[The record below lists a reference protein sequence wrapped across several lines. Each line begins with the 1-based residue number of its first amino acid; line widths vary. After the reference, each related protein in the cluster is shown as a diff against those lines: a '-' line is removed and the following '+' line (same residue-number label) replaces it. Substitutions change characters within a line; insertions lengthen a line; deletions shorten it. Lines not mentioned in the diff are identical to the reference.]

1 MNKKNSIWLLVAVWT
16 LVSCG
21 TVKSTREK
29 PAVALAQSSLT
40 PEQQRKYDYFFLEA
54 MRLKEKKDYAS
65 AFGLLQHCLDIHPN
79 AASALYEVSQYYMFL
94 RQVPQGQ
101 EALEKAVANAP
112 DNYWYSQG
120 LASLYQQQNELDKAV
135 TLLEQMVVRF
145 PAKQD
150 PLFNLLDLYGRQ
162 EKYDKVISTLNRL
175 EKRMGKNE
183 QLSME
188 KFRIYLQM
196 KDDKKAFQEI
206 ESLVQEYPMD
216 MRYQVILG
224 DVYLQNGKKQEAYD
238 VYQKVLAA
246 EPDNPMAIFSMASY
260 YKQTG
265 QEELYQQQLD
275 TLLLNKKVTPDT
287 KVGVM
292 RQMIVENEQADKD
305 STQIIALFD
314 RIMKQEQDDPQI
326 PMLYAQYL
334 LSKNMEA
341 ESVPVLEQVV
351 DLDPTNKAARMM
363 LIGAAVKKEDYKQ
376 IIKVCEPGIEA
387 TPDAL
392 EFYYYLAVAYNQ
404 AEKPD
409 SVISI
414 CKRALEHTTA
424 DSKKEIVSDFYSIL
438 GDMYHTQKQMKE
450 AYAAYDS
457 ALVYNPSNIGALNN
471 YAYYLSVERRDL
483 DKAEEM
489 SYKTVKAEPNN
500 ATYLDTYA
508 WILFEKGNYAEARIY
523 IDNAMKSEG
532 GDKSDVIVEHCGD
545 IYYMTGDVDGAL
557 TYWKKALEMGSE
569 SKTLKQKIEKK
580 NTLQNEKNRL
590 FFVDCSRIGRL

>member
-40 PEQQRKYDYFFLEA
+40 SEQQRKYDYFFLEA

-120 LASLYQQQNELDKAV
+120 LASLYQQQNELDKAI

-175 EKRMGKNE
+175 EKHMGKNE

-238 VYQKVLAA
+238 AYQKVLAV
-246 EPDNPMAIFSMASY
+246 EPDNPMALFSMASY
-260 YKQTG
+260 YEQTG
-265 QEELYQQQLD
+265 QKELYQQQLD
-275 TLLLNKKVTPDT
+275 TLLLNKKVTSDT
-287 KVGVM
+287 KISVM
-292 RQMIVENEQADKD
+292 RQVIAENEQSSAKD
-305 STQIIALFD
+305 STQVIALFD
-314 RIMKQEQDDPQI
+314 RMMKQDMDDPQI
-326 PMLYAQYL
+326 PMLYSQYL
-334 LSKNMEA
+334 LSKNMEQEA
-341 ESVPVLEQVV
+341 VPVLEQVV
-351 DLDPTNKAARMM
+351 DLDPTNKAARLM
-363 LIGAAVKKEDYKQ
+363 LVNAAVKKEDYKQ

-392 EFYYYLAVAYNQ
+392 ELYYYLAIAYHQ
-404 AEKPD
+404 AEQGD
-409 SVISI
+409 SVLSV
-414 CKRALEHTTA
+414 CNRALEHITPDTR
-424 DSKKEIVSDFYSIL
+424 KEVISDFYSIM
-438 GDMYHTQKQMKE
+438 GDIYHTKKQMTE

-457 ALVYNPSNIGALNN
+457 ALVYNSSNIGALNN

-500 ATYLDTYA
+500 STYLDTYA

-523 IDNAMKSEG
+523 IDNAMKNDGE
-532 GDKSDVIVEHCGD
+532 KSDVIVEHCGD
-545 IYYMTGDVDGAL
+545 IYFMTGDAEGAL
-557 TYWKKALEMGSE
+557 KYWKKALEMGSE

-580 NTLQNEKNRL
+580 KYIAE
-590 FFVDCSRIGRL
+590 

>member
-162 EKYDKVISTLNRL
+162 EKYDEVISTLNRL

-334 LSKNMEA
+334 LSKKMES

-351 DLDPTNKAARMM
+351 DLDPTNNAARMM

-414 CKRALEHTTA
+414 CKRALEHKTA
-424 DSKKEIVSDFYSIL
+424 DGKKEIVSEFYSIL

-580 NTLQNEKNRL
+580 KYIAE
-590 FFVDCSRIGRL
+590 

>member
-94 RQVPQGQ
+94 HQVPQGQ

-162 EKYDKVISTLNRL
+162 EKYDEVISTLNRL

-414 CKRALEHTTA
+414 CKRALEHKTA
-424 DSKKEIVSDFYSIL
+424 DGKKEIVSEFYSIL

-580 NTLQNEKNRL
+580 KYIAE
-590 FFVDCSRIGRL
+590 

>member
-162 EKYDKVISTLNRL
+162 EKYDEVISTLNRL

-260 YKQTG
+260 YEQTG
-265 QEELYQQQLD
+265 QKELYQQQLD
-275 TLLLNKKVTPDT
+275 TLLLNKKVTSDT

-334 LSKNMEA
+334 LSKNMES

-580 NTLQNEKNRL
+580 KYIAE
-590 FFVDCSRIGRL
+590 